1 MESPQSLPGTLASM
15 PSQLGS
21 GERRNASKPIESAG
35 NRVVKAST
43 LLGERQSVDIEYNGQ
58 RYRLQT
64 TKAGKLILTK

>member
-1 MESPQSLPGTLASM
+1 M
-15 PSQLGS
+15 PSPLGS
-21 GERRNASKPIESAG
+21 GERSNASKPINSTG

>member
-1 MESPQSLPGTLASM
+1 MESPQSLPGTLAPM
-15 PSQLGS
+15 PSRLGS
-21 GERRNASKPIESAG
+21 AERRNASKPVDSAG

>member
-1 MESPQSLPGTLASM
+1 MESPQSLPGTLAPM
-15 PSQLGS
+15 PSPLGS
-21 GERRNASKPIESAG
+21 GERRNASKPIDSAG

-43 LLGERQSVDIEYNGQ
+43 LLGDRQSVDIEYNGQ

>member
-1 MESPQSLPGTLASM
+1 MESPQSLPGTLAPM
-15 PSQLGS
+15 PSAAGA
-21 GERRNASKPIESAG
+21 GELRRASKPIDSGG

>member
-1 MESPQSLPGTLASM
+1 MESPQSLPGTLAPM
-15 PSQLGS
+15 PSPLVS
-21 GERRNASKPIESAG
+21 GERRNASKPIDSSG

>member
-1 MESPQSLPGTLASM
+1 MESPQSLPGTLAPM
-15 PSQLGS
+15 PSPLGS
-21 GERRNASKPIESAG
+21 SERRNASKPIDSAG